1 MKHLYRKPLFPALLL
16 AILIFGCCFMTL
28 FEKDSA
34 EDRLRIED
42 IYNNTRIYIEA
53 LPAEDDGDT
62 LRMNTHRGDTA
73 AQLEEIES
81 SLVMLECPYA
91 IHAPQALGA
100 ISLAYA
106 TNAPD
111 ALASYQNF
119 KIAWGEGWD
128 EARFLQ
134 TEEQTAC
141 LMDEVLANI
150 LGLQSGDPV
159 TIAPAREI
167 GVEYDYA
174 PERTLVLAGTIS
186 GKQSELMG
194 NAIIMPRSNF
204 VGADGMLYTVS
215 MMTNCYYRAYRLE
228 LKREYNRDIHTAV
241 EHVENALI
249 DDYTIITNADT
260 ITNAIRPIELKLQL
274 QSMLRLP
281 LLLVFCAT
289 TAVLG
294 LLLAM
299 SLKTEIFLRFLMGRG
314 RLSVFGR
321 LSGLLVLLLVCFGL
335 LALGV
340 TWAAAGTAWLRT
352 AGEYLALTLALT
364 LLTTLLPLARMC
376 SKNLI
381 KLYQERE
388 G

>member
-16 AILIFGCCFMTL
+16 AIMIFGCCFMTL
-28 FEKDSA
+28 FEKGSA
-34 EDRLRIED
+34 EDRQRIED
-42 IYNNTRIYIEA
+42 IYNNTRIYIEV

-62 LRMNTHRGDTA
+62 LRMNTYRGDTA
-73 AQLEEIES
+73 AQLEEIKS

-91 IHAPQALGA
+91 VRAPEALGA

-111 ALASYQNF
+111 ALASYKNF

-141 LMDEVLANI
+141 LMDEVLAST

-159 TIAPAREI
+159 TIAPAKEI
-167 GVEYDYA
+167 GVEYDNA
-174 PERTLVLAGTIS
+174 RERTLVLAGTI
-186 GKQSELMG
+186 GGRQSELLD

-204 VGADGMLYTVS
+204 VGADGMLYTS
-215 MMTNCYYRAYRLE
+215 GMMTNCYYRAYRLE
-228 LKREYNRDIHTAV
+228 LKREYNRDINTAV
-241 EHVENALI
+241 EHVEKALI
-249 DDYTIITNADT
+249 DDYTVITNADT
-260 ITNAIRPIELKLQL
+260 ITNAVRPIELKLQL

-281 LLLVFCAT
+281 LRLVFCAT

-321 LSGLLVLLLVCFGL
+321 LGGVLVLLLACFGL
-335 LALGV
+335 SALGV

-352 AGEYLALTLALT
+352 ASEYLALALGLT
-364 LLTTLLPLARMC
+364 LLTTILPLTRMC

>member
-28 FEKDSA
+28 FEKGAA
-34 EDRLRIED
+34 EDRQRIED

-100 ISLAYA
+100 LSLAYA

-111 ALASYQNF
+111 ALASYRNF

-128 EARFLQ
+128 ETRFLQ

-141 LMDEVLANI
+141 LMDEVLADT
-150 LGLQSGDPV
+150 LGLQSGDSV
-159 TIAPAREI
+159 TVAPAKEI
-167 GVEYDYA
+167 GLEYDYA
-174 PERTLVLAGTIS
+174 RERTLVLAGTIS
-186 GKQSELMG
+186 GNQSELLS

-204 VGADGMLYTVS
+204 VGADGMLYTAS

-228 LKREYNRDIHTAV
+228 LKREYNRDIYTAV
-241 EHVENALI
+241 EHVEKALI
-249 DDYTIITNADT
+249 DNYTIITNADT
-260 ITNAIRPIELKLQL
+260 ITNAVRPIELKLQL

-321 LSGLLVLLLVCFGL
+321 LGGVLVLLLVCFGL
-335 LALGV
+335 AALGV

-364 LLTTLLPLARMC
+364 LLTTLLPLARTC